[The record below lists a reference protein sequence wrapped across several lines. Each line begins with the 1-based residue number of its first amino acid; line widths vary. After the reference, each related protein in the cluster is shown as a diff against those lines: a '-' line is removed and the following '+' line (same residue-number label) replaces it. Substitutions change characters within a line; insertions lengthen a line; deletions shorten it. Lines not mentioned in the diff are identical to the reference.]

1 MVRPIKILHLGKNG
15 LTEAFILEAKKL
27 FETER
32 MIKIQM
38 LRSACRDKK
47 MAKEIAEKLV
57 GELGE
62 KFGYKLIGYTLTV
75 SKYRKN
81 VR

>member
-1 MVRPIKILHLGKNG
+1 MVRPIKTLHLGKNG
-15 LTEAFILEAKKL
+15 LTEAFILEVKKL
-27 FETER
+27 FENEK

-38 LRSACRDKK
+38 LRSACRDKT

-62 KFGYKLIGYTLTV
+62 KYAYKLVGYTLTV
-75 SKYRKN
+75 SKHRRN
-81 VR
+81 IR

>member
-1 MVRPIKILHLGKNG
+1 MVRPIKTLQLGKNG
-15 LTEAFILEAKKL
+15 LTEGFISEIRKL
-27 FETER
+27 FENER

-47 MAKEIAEKLV
+47 MAKEIAEKMIN
-57 GELGE
+57 ELGE
-62 KFGYKLIGYTLTV
+62 KFGYRLIGYTLTV
-75 SKYRKN
+75 SKFRKN

>member
-1 MVRPIKILHLGKNG
+1 MVRPIKTLHLGKNG
-15 LTEAFILEAKKL
+15 LTEAFVLETKKL

-47 MAKEIAEKLV
+47 MAKEIADNLM
-57 GELGE
+57 GELGT
-62 KFGYKLIGYTLTV
+62 KYGYKLVGYTLTV